1 MTKTENVRPSA
12 REQSR
17 ARYPDR
23 TGYVERDGV
32 RVFWEQYGEGEPA
45 ILFLPTW
52 SIVHSR
58 VWKAQIPYF
67 ARYTRV
73 LTFDPRGNGRSG
85 RPLEPAA
92 YDEAQFAADAL
103 AVMDATRTQSALL
116 VGLSIGSHRGL
127 LLAAEHPERVS
138 GICFIGAGTFLGP
151 VLATPVQC
159 IMRFDEPRESYE
171 GWDRFSRGGWERDF
185 PGFMEFFFG
194 QVVVEAHSTKQI
206 EDSVEWGLETTPEA
220 LMASIGGEVVTDRT
234 AELCAQLRCP
244 VLIAVGSDDRITPP
258 AISEALASET
268 GGRLLVF
275 EGSGHSPHTRDPV
288 RFNLELRDFAQLGR
302 HRSRTWQRAHG
313 RGRRALYVSSPIGL
327 GHAWRDVAIARELR
341 RLVPDLEIEWLAQD
355 PVTRVL
361 EGEGEHIHPA
371 SAQLASEAT
380 HIDSESREHEL
391 NAFETYRRMDEILIA
406 NFMLFHD
413 VVDDEDYDLWIGDEA
428 WELDYF
434 LHENPECKRARI
446 RVADGLCRVAA
457 DDRGRRTRGPP
468 YRRLQRGDD
477 RADRPVPACPRPR
490 DLHRQPR
497 GRRTRP
503 LRPRACRRSA
513 NGQRS
518 TSRSP
523 GTSQASLGRRQMEN
537 GAPYEPSSATARTN
551 ACASSAPVAR
561 ASASTC
567 CAGSSTR
574 TRSPPSA
581 CQGCARSLSQAPRIA
596 PDSLGHPKGVEVVG
610 YIHDLHRHLA
620 VCDVAVVHGG
630 LATTMEL
637 TAARRPFTV
646 LPAQTSLRAAAPR
659 SPPARALRGGSL
671 HGHRHLTTRCHRRR
685 DCRPTCPRAS
695 LPAGRDERRT
705 PRRRPDR
712 RAAVTSKL

>member
-1 MTKTENVRPSA
+1 MTRTENVRAPA

-73 LTFDPRGNGRSG
+73 LTFDPRGNGQSD

-103 AVMDATRTQSALL
+103 AVMDATGTQSALL
-116 VGLSIGSHRGL
+116 VGLSLGSHRGL

-171 GWDRFSRGGWERDF
+171 GWDRFSRRGWERDF
-185 PGFMEFFFG
+185 PGFMQFFFG
-194 QVVVEAHSTKQI
+194 QVFVEAHSTKQI

-244 VLIAVGSDDRITPP
+244 VLIAVGSDDRVTPP
-258 AISEALASET
+258 AISEALASAT

-275 EGSGHSPHTRDPV
+275 DGSGHSPHARDPV
-288 RFNLELRDFAQLGR
+288 RFNLELRDFAR
-302 HRSRTWQRAHG
+302 PSRPRSRTWRRALG
-313 RGRRALYVSSPIGL
+313 RRRRALYVSSPIGL

-341 RLVPDLEIEWLAQD
+341 TLVPDLQIEWLAQE

-361 EGEGEHIHPA
+361 EAEGEYIHPA
-371 SAQLASEAT
+371 SEQLASEAM
-380 HIDSESREHEL
+380 HIDSESRDHEL
-391 NAFETYRRMDEILIA
+391 NAFETYRRMDEILVA

-413 VVDDEDYDLWIGDEA
+413 VVEEEEYDLWIGDEA

-434 LHENPECKRARI
+434 LHENPECKRAAYVWLTDFVGWLPMMEGGEPEAVLTADYNAEMIEQIERYPRVRDRAIFIGNPEDVVPDRFGPALPGI
-446 RVADGLCRVAA
+446 RDWTEEHFTFAGHVSGFDRASSDGERNAVRAELGFGEDERVCIVSAGGSGVGEHLLRRVIDAHAVAA
-457 DDRGRRTRGPP
+457 KRVPGLRTI
-468 YRRLQRGDD
+468 
-477 RADRPVPACPRPR
+477 V
-490 DLHRQPR
+490 
-497 GRRTRP
+497 
-503 LRPRACRRSA
+503 
-513 NGQRS
+513 
-518 TSRSP
+518 
-523 GTSQASLGRRQMEN
+523 
-537 GAPYEPSSATARTN
+537 
-551 ACASSAPVAR
+551 VA
-561 ASASTC
+561 
-567 CAGSSTR
+567 G
-574 TRSPPSA
+574 
-581 CQGCARSLSQAPRIA
+581 PRIA
-596 PDSLGHPKGVEVVG
+596 PEVLRHPDGVEVVG
-610 YIHDLHRHLA
+610 YVHDLQRHLA
-620 VCDVAVVHGG
+620 VCDLAVVHGG

-637 TAARRPFTV
+637 TAARRPFMYFPLKHHFEQQLHVRHRLERYHAGRCMDIDASPPDVIADAIADEITRESHYRPV
-646 LPAQTSLRAAAPR
+646 ETDGARRAAAVI
-659 SPPARALRGGSL
+659 AELL
-671 HGHRHLTTRCHRRR
+671 
-685 DCRPTCPRAS
+685 
-695 LPAGRDERRT
+695 
-705 PRRRPDR
+705 
-712 RAAVTSKL
+712 

>member
-1 MTKTENVRPSA
+1 MTRTENVTAPV

-32 RVFWEQYGEGEPA
+32 RVFWEQYGDGEPA

-73 LTFDPRGNGRSG
+73 LTFDPRGNGRSD

-103 AVMDATRTQSALL
+103 AVMDATGTKTALL
-116 VGLSIGSHRGL
+116 VNLSLGSHRGL

-138 GICFIGAGTFLGP
+138 GICFVGAGTFLGP

-159 IMRFDEPRESYE
+159 IMRFDEPRASYE

-185 PGFMEFFFG
+185 PGFMQFFFG
-194 QVVVEAHSTKQI
+194 QVFVEPHSTKQI

-275 EGSGHSPHTRDPV
+275 EGSGHSLHARDPV
-288 RFNLELRDFAQLGR
+288 RFNLALRDFVRPGKR
-302 HRSRTWQRAHG
+302 RSQIWQRAHG

-341 RLVPDLEIEWLAQD
+341 RLVPDLEIDWLAQD

-380 HIDSESREHEL
+380 HIDAESREHEL
-391 NAFETYRRMDEILIA
+391 NAFETYRRMDEILVA
-406 NFMLFHD
+406 NFMVFQD
-413 VVDDEDYDLWIGDEA
+413 VVEQQPYDLWIGDEA
-428 WELDYF
+428 WEIDYF
-434 LHENPECKRARI
+434 LHENPECKRAAYVWLTDFVGWLPMAEGGDREAALTADYNAEMIEQIARYPRVRDHAIFIGNPEDVVPHRFGPALPNVREWAEEHFTFAGHVSGFDRAPSDAERNALRAELGYGEDERVCIVSAGGSGVGEYLLRQVIDAHALAAARVPGLRTIVVAGPRI
-446 RVADGLCRVAA
+446 TPEMLGHADGV
-457 DDRGRRTRGPP
+457 D
-468 YRRLQRGDD
+468 
-477 RADRPVPACPRPR
+477 V
-490 DLHRQPR
+490 
-497 GRRTRP
+497 
-503 LRPRACRRSA
+503 
-513 NGQRS
+513 
-518 TSRSP
+518 
-523 GTSQASLGRRQMEN
+523 LG
-537 GAPYEPSSATARTN
+537 Y
-551 ACASSAPVAR
+551 V
-561 ASASTC
+561 
-567 CAGSSTR
+567 
-574 TRSPPSA
+574 
-581 CQGCARSLSQAPRIA
+581 
-596 PDSLGHPKGVEVVG
+596 
-610 YIHDLHRHLA
+610 HDFHRHLMA
-620 VCDVAVVHGG
+620 CDVAVVHGG

-637 TAARRPFTV
+637 AAARRPF
-646 LPAQTSLRAAAPR
+646 LYFPLRRHFEQQLHVRHRLERYQAGR
-659 SPPARALRGGSL
+659 CMDIHTSPPDVIATAIAEEISREAHYQPVETDG
-671 HGHRHLTTRCHRRR
+671 
-685 DCRPTCPRAS
+685 A
-695 LPAGRDERRT
+695 
-705 PRRRPDR
+705 R
-712 RAAVTSKL
+712 RAATVIAELL

>member
-1 MTKTENVRPSA
+1 MTKTENVRPPA

-17 ARYPDR
+17 ALYPDR

-32 RVFWEQYGEGEPA
+32 RVFWEQYGDGDPA

-73 LTFDPRGNGRSG
+73 LTFDPRGNGRSD

-92 YDEAQFAADAL
+92 YDETQFAADAL
-103 AVMDATRTQSALL
+103 AVMDATGTQSALL
-116 VGLSIGSHRGL
+116 VGLSLGSHRGL

-313 RGRRALYVSSPIGL
+313 RGRRALYISSPIGL
-327 GHAWRDVAIARELR
+327 GHAWRDIAIARELR
-341 RLVPDLEIEWLAQD
+341 GLVPDLEIDWLAQD

-413 VVDDEDYDLWIGDEA
+413 VVNDEDYDLWIGDEA

-434 LHENPECKRARI
+434 LHENPECKGAAYVWLTDFVGFLPMAEGGDREAALTADYNAEMIEQIDRYPRVRDRAIFIGNPEDVVPDRFGPALPKVREWTEEHFAFAGHVSGFDPAPSDAERNALRAELGYREDE
-446 RVADGLCRVAA
+446 RVCIVSAGGSGVGEHLLRRVIEAHPVAA
-457 DDRGRRTRGPP
+457 ERVPGLRTIVVTG
-468 YRRLQRGDD
+468 
-477 RADRPVPACPRPR
+477 
-490 DLHRQPR
+490 
-497 GRRTRP
+497 
-503 LRPRACRRSA
+503 
-513 NGQRS
+513 
-518 TSRSP
+518 
-523 GTSQASLGRRQMEN
+523 
-537 GAPYEPSSATARTN
+537 
-551 ACASSAPVAR
+551 
-561 ASASTC
+561 
-567 CAGSSTR
+567 
-574 TRSPPSA
+574 
-581 CQGCARSLSQAPRIA
+581 PRIA
-596 PDSLGHPKGVEVVG
+596 PESLGHPDGVDVVG
-610 YIHDLHRHLA
+610 YVHDLHRHLA

-637 TAARRPFTV
+637 TAARRPFLYFPLKHHFEQQLHV
-646 LPAQTSLRAAAPR
+646 RHRLERYQAGRCMEIDTSPPDVIANAIADQIGREQHYQPVETDGACRAAALI
-659 SPPARALRGGSL
+659 AELL
-671 HGHRHLTTRCHRRR
+671 
-685 DCRPTCPRAS
+685 
-695 LPAGRDERRT
+695 
-705 PRRRPDR
+705 
-712 RAAVTSKL
+712 

>member
-1 MTKTENVRPSA
+1 MTRTEDLRAPL

-73 LTFDPRGNGRSG
+73 LTFDPRGNGQSD

-92 YDEAQFAADAL
+92 YDETEFAADAL

-116 VGLSIGSHRGL
+116 VCLSLGSHRGL

-171 GWDRFSRGGWERDF
+171 GWDRFSRRGWERDF
-185 PGFMEFFFG
+185 PGFMQFFFG
-194 QVVVEAHSTKQI
+194 QVFVEAHSTKHI

-220 LMASIGGEVVTDRT
+220 LTASISGEVVTDRT
-234 AELCAQLRCP
+234 AALCAQLRCP

-258 AISEALASET
+258 AISEALASAT

-275 EGSGHSPHTRDPV
+275 EGSGHSPHARDPV
-288 RFNLELRDFAQLGR
+288 RFNLELRDFAWPGQR
-302 HRSRTWQRAHG
+302 RSQTWPRAHG
-313 RGRRALYVSSPIGL
+313 RARRALYVSSPIGL

-341 RLVPDLEIEWLAQD
+341 RLVPDLQIDWLAQD

-361 EGEGEHIHPA
+361 EGEGERVHAA

-380 HIDSESREHEL
+380 HIDSESGEHEL
-391 NAFETYRRMDEILIA
+391 NAFETYRRMDEIMIA

-413 VVDDEDYDLWIGDEA
+413 VVNDEDYDLWIGDEA

-434 LHENPECKRARI
+434 LHENPERKRAAYVWLTDFVGWLPMTEGGEHEALLTADYNAEMIEQIARYPRVRDRAIFIGDPEDVVPDRFGPALPGI
-446 RVADGLCRVAA
+446 REWTEEHFTFAGHVSGFDRTSSDGERKAARAEFGYGEDERVCIVSAGGSGVGEHLLRRVIDAHAVAA
-457 DDRGRRTRGPP
+457 KRVPGLRTI
-468 YRRLQRGDD
+468 
-477 RADRPVPACPRPR
+477 V
-490 DLHRQPR
+490 
-497 GRRTRP
+497 
-503 LRPRACRRSA
+503 
-513 NGQRS
+513 
-518 TSRSP
+518 
-523 GTSQASLGRRQMEN
+523 
-537 GAPYEPSSATARTN
+537 
-551 ACASSAPVAR
+551 VA
-561 ASASTC
+561 
-567 CAGSSTR
+567 G
-574 TRSPPSA
+574 
-581 CQGCARSLSQAPRIA
+581 PRIA
-596 PDSLGHPKGVEVVG
+596 PEVLRHPDGVEVVG
-610 YIHDLHRHLA
+610 YVHDLQRHLA
-620 VCDVAVVHGG
+620 VCDLAIVHGG

-637 TAARRPFTV
+637 TAAHRRFVYFPLKHHFEQQLHVRHRLERYHAGRYMDIDTSPPDV
-646 LPAQTSLRAAAPR
+646 IADAIADEITRESHYRPVETDGAQRAAAVI
-659 SPPARALRGGSL
+659 AELL
-671 HGHRHLTTRCHRRR
+671 
-685 DCRPTCPRAS
+685 
-695 LPAGRDERRT
+695 
-705 PRRRPDR
+705 
-712 RAAVTSKL
+712 